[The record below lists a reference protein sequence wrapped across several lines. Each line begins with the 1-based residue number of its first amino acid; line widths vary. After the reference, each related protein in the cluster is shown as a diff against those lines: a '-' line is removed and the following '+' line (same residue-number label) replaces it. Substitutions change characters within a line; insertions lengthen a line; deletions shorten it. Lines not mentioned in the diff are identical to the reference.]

1 MSQFGDLYS
10 KYYDLLYQD
19 KDYNAEVDY
28 IIQLIQKYPNK
39 IETILDLG
47 CGTGKHDKILCD
59 KGYTIHGVDISEEML
74 NIAELR
80 RKGRESELT
89 FSQSDITQLE
99 LGKKFDV
106 IVSLFHVMSYQ
117 NTNDLL
123 DRVFSVAINH
133 LNKGGLFIFDFWY
146 GPAVLADPPRKKIK
160 KLENEII
167 QITRITETQMLAHL
181 NRVDVSFN
189 ISVKNIKDNTEFKKK
204 ELHQMRFFFDTE
216 LEMLCDRHGFQI
228 DQKYEWL
235 TNKKPSFKTWSVV
248 WVVIK
253 K

>member
-1 MSQFGDLYS
+1 LSQFGDLYS

>member
-189 ISVKNIKDNTEFKKK
+189 ISVKNIKDNTQFKKK